1 MRFPHPRRLPRPAV
15 WPGCAVAGLL
25 AVLLAATQLRAAEA
39 SGLESAPL
47 QPRSAPRGATLFTN
61 VPASA
66 TGIVAPNDYADP
78 RMWNERFHES
88 GVGEIG
94 TGVAIGDYDN
104 DGRPDIFVVSKV
116 ETCRLFHNLGG
127 WKFADVTERA
137 HIGDFSGEWK
147 QGASFADVNNDGWLD
162 LYVCRLGAPNLLF
175 INQRDGT
182 FKEEAAARGLAVRD
196 ASGMA
201 AFADYDRD
209 GWLDV
214 YIHTNLLDATAHP
227 NGQPDYLFHNNGD
240 GTFRNVTA
248 AAGLAGETQ
257 GHSAT
262 WWDYDGDGWPDVY
275 VANDFG
281 VPDFLY
287 HNNRDGTFTKVT
299 GRVVPRTAATAMGA
313 DIGDVN
319 NDGRLDFFVADMA
332 TTTPEK
338 DQRGMSDTRAQAK
351 DPEWTDPAIAPQ
363 VQRNALYLNT
373 GTGRMLE
380 AASLAGL
387 AATDWTWSVRFE
399 DLDNDGRLDV
409 HVTNGM
415 DREQTNLD
423 LLLGMMKAETAPERI
438 RLMKTS
444 SVLAERHLA
453 YRNLGDL
460 RFEDVSAAWGL
471 DQVGVGF
478 GAAFGDLDG
487 DGDLDLVYTNYQAG
501 PTVLRNDSDTGHGVL
516 VALSGGAS
524 NKFGVGAVVRVF
536 TASGEQ
542 VRQLTLAR
550 GYLSTSEPVLHFGL
564 GRDERIARLVV
575 TWPSG
580 RAQEFTDLAADRKYT
595 ITEPASAEPVAGRP
609 AAAPP
614 AWVDQRAAAGPQFA
628 EVGAALGLAYAS
640 REEKL
645 EGTVEQPGLPF
656 RFNRRGPGVAVGDI
670 DGDGNDEI
678 VLGATT
684 RDAARILFRANG
696 RWESV
701 AFGKAPPIDGGPPL
715 VLDVQAHGRGDLL
728 LTAGGAALPAEEPEY
743 EPKLFL
749 SDGRG
754 GMNPA
759 AAGTLPSLPAS
770 VGAVAAADFDRDGR
784 LDVFVGARVTP
795 GFFPELPRSALW
807 RNDAGRFVDVTDQVA
822 PALRTVGMVT
832 SALWSDVDG
841 DGWVDLLVALDWG
854 GVQYFHNNAGRGFED
869 RSVAAGFA
877 AAGTGL
883 WTSLASADFNGD
895 GLPDFVAGNAGWN
908 TPWTAS
914 AQEPQR
920 LFAADFKGASS
931 PQVVL
936 AHQVGDQL
944 LPWQSRRELG
954 FILPE
959 VPKRFPRNDAFARA
973 PLAAVIGQQRL
984 AAATTLAVTELG
996 SGVFLSQP
1004 DGTYRF
1010 APLPRIAQIAPLQG
1024 VVAGDFDGDG
1034 RADVYAVQNSHAPS
1048 PSIGRFD
1055 GGLSQLLLG
1064 DGKGNFTPVPP
1075 ADSHLVVPGDAKG
1088 LAVADLDDDGWPDFF
1103 VTRNS
1108 DTTLAFRNQTVA
1120 GRRMLAVRLR
1130 GTAGNPTAV
1139 GARVRAEFADGSAQT
1154 REIVAGGG
1162 WSSQSTARVFFGF
1175 TEGRAPVRFQVR
1187 WPDGREAEYPY
1198 AADKTTILLTQPA
1211 R

>member
-1 MRFPHPRRLPRPAV
+1 MSKGICAMRFPHPRHLLRSRYQWRWCGA
-15 WPGCAVAGLL
+15 AGLIVVLFATSQAQAADPAGL
-25 AVLLAATQLRAAEA
+25 A
-39 SGLESAPL
+39 SAPL
-47 QPRSAPRGATLFTN
+47 QPRSAPRGLTLFTN
-61 VPASA
+61 LPASV

-88 GVGEIG
+88 GVAEIG
-94 TGVAIGDYDN
+94 TGVAVGDYDN

-116 ETCRLFHNLGG
+116 ETGRLFHNQGG
-127 WKFADVTERA
+127 WKFEDVTASARV
-137 HIGDFSGEWK
+137 GDASGEWK
-147 QGASFADVNNDGWLD
+147 QGAAFADVNNDGWLD
-162 LYVCRLGAPNLLF
+162 LYVCRFAAPNQLF

-182 FKEEAAARGLAVRD
+182 FKEEAAARGLAVND

-214 YIHTNLLDATAHP
+214 YLHTNLRDAAAHP

-240 GTFRNVTA
+240 GTFTNVTA
-248 AAGLAGETQ
+248 SAGIAGETQ

-262 WWDYDGDGWPDVY
+262 WWDYDNDGWPDVY
-275 VANDFG
+275 VANDFA

-287 HNNRDGTFTKVT
+287 HNNRNGTFTQVA
-299 GRVVPRTAATAMGA
+299 GRVLPRTPDTSMGA
-313 DIGDVN
+313 DLGDVN
-319 NDGRLDFFVADMA
+319 NDGRIDLLVADMA

-338 DQRGMSDTRAQAK
+338 DQRGMADSRAQAK
-351 DPEWTDPAIAPQ
+351 DPATAGAATAPLLP
-363 VQRNALYLNT
+363 RNALYLNT
-373 GTGRMLE
+373 GAGRLLE
-380 AASLAGL
+380 AASLDGL
-387 AATDWTWSVRFE
+387 AATDWSWSVRFE

-415 DREQTNLD
+415 DRQQNNLD
-423 LLLGMMKAETAPERI
+423 LLQAMMKAETAPERI
-438 RLMKTS
+438 RLMKAS
-444 SVLAERHLA
+444 PVLAERHLA

-471 DQVGVGF
+471 DQTGVGF
-478 GAAFGDLDG
+478 GAAFGDFDG

-501 PTVLRNDSDTGHGVL
+501 PTVLRNDSDTGHRVMI
-516 VALSGGAS
+516 ALRGAAS
-524 NKFGVGAVVRVF
+524 NKFGVDAVVRVF

-564 GRDERIARLVV
+564 GLDETIDRLVV

-580 RAQEFTDLAADRKYT
+580 RAQEFGRLPADRKYT
-595 ITEPASAEPVAGRP
+595 ITEPA
-609 AAAPP
+609 APTP
-614 AWVDQRAAAGPQFA
+614 AWVDSRPVSGPQFA
-628 EVGAALGLAYAS
+628 DVSAALGLAHAS

-645 EGTVEQPGLPF
+645 EGTVDQPGLPF

-670 DGDGNDEI
+670 DGDGHDEI

-684 RDAARILFRANG
+684 QDAARLLFRANG
-696 RWESV
+696 RWEFV
-701 AFGKAPPIDGGPPL
+701 AFGPAPAINGGPPL
-715 VLDVQAHGRGDLL
+715 IFDAQGQGRGDLL

-754 GMNPA
+754 ALHLAPA
-759 AAGTLPSLPAS
+759 GALPSMPAS

-807 RNDAGRFVDVTDQVA
+807 RNEGGRFIDVTDQVA

-854 GVQYFHNNAGRGFED
+854 GVKYFRNQAGHGFED

-877 AAGTGL
+877 TAGAGL
-883 WTSLASADFNGD
+883 WTSLASTDFNGD
-895 GLPDFVAGNAGWN
+895 GRPDFVAGNTGWN

-914 AQEPQR
+914 ASEPQR
-920 LFAADFKGASS
+920 VFAHDFKGTGS
-931 PQVVL
+931 PQIVL
-936 AHQVGDQL
+936 AHQIGDRL
-944 LPWQSRRELG
+944 LPAQSRRELG
-954 FILPE
+954 FILPD
-959 VPKRFPRNDAFARA
+959 VLKRFPRNDVYARA
-973 PLAAVIGQQRL
+973 TLEAVVGQSRL
-984 AAATTLAVTELG
+984 AAATALAVTELG
-996 SGVFLSQP
+996 SGVFLSQT

-1010 APLPRIAQIAPLQG
+1010 ALLPRIAQVAPLQG

-1034 RADVYAVQNSHAPS
+1034 FADIYAVQNSFAPA

-1055 GGLSQLLLG
+1055 G
-1064 DGKGNFTPVPP
+1064 
-1075 ADSHLVVPGDAKG
+1075 
-1088 LAVADLDDDGWPDFF
+1088 
-1103 VTRNS
+1103 
-1108 DTTLAFRNQTVA
+1108 
-1120 GRRMLAVRLR
+1120 
-1130 GTAGNPTAV
+1130 
-1139 GARVRAEFADGSAQT
+1139 
-1154 REIVAGGG
+1154 
-1162 WSSQSTARVFFGF
+1162 
-1175 TEGRAPVRFQVR
+1175 
-1187 WPDGREAEYPY
+1187 
-1198 AADKTTILLTQPA
+1198 
-1211 R
+1211 